1 MAVAP
6 AGAGGITG
14 EAMNCSNCGQ
24 ANAADATTC
33 VQCGAV
39 QPVMP
44 PAPPPSSS
52 YAAPAYAAPS
62 HAASGPPV
70 PNHLVWA
77 ILATICCCLP
87 TGIVA
92 IIFAAQV
99 DGKVAAGDL
108 AGARQASDNAKLW
121 SWISL
126 GAGLFAIVGWVGLN
140 FLGVLAGAG
149 SY

>member
-1 MAVAP
+1 
-6 AGAGGITG
+6 
-14 EAMNCSNCGQ
+14 MNCSNCGQ

-33 VQCGAV
+33 VQCGAAL
-39 QPVMP
+39 PVMP
-44 PAPPPSSS
+44 PAPPQGGPPSPPPAYS
-52 YAAPAYAAPS
+52 APAYGAPAQ
-62 HAASGPPV
+62 AASGPPV
-70 PNHLVWA
+70 PNHLIWA

-149 SY
+149 TY

>member
-1 MAVAP
+1 
-6 AGAGGITG
+6 
-14 EAMNCSNCGQ
+14 MNCSNCGQ

-33 VQCGAV
+33 VQCGAAL
-39 QPVMP
+39 PVMP
-44 PAPPPSSS
+44 PAPPAGGPPSPPPAYSAPP
-52 YAAPAYAAPS
+52 YGAPAQ
-62 HAASGPPV
+62 AASGPPV
-70 PNHLVWA
+70 PNHLIWA

-108 AGARQASDNAKLW
+108 AGARQASDNAKMW

-126 GAGLFAIVGWVGLN
+126 AAGLFAIVGWVGLN